1 MIDDPRGGKPFRA
14 RGVYCGGGGVRR
26 KRVCGVD
33 VVVYVFRND
42 CGKIGILYKTAQIF
56 ETLGRIAYIELV
68 EYGYVYHQLSMHCP
82 PVTGIACPVSYFCS
96 TA

>member
-1 MIDDPRGGKPFRA
+1 MESPSARA
-14 RGVYCGGGGVRR
+14 AYTAAAGEYGENEY
-26 KRVCGVD
+26 VD